1 MQSFAAG
8 TSSSASPRRVLEALR
23 PAVVGHD
30 EALSHVVAALLA
42 GGHILLEDVPG
53 VGKTLIART
62 LAQVVGGAFKRVQ
75 SSPDLMPSDITGTHV
90 FQPAEGSFRFV
101 PGPVF
106 ANILLADEINRA
118 SPRTQAALL
127 EAMEEGA
134 VTVDGVRH
142 ALPRPFL
149 VVATQNPVEFQ
160 GTFPLPEAQL
170 DRFAVSLTLGYPSP
184 EDEARLLS
192 GVWARQEQPEP
203 SEPVGLEVLLA
214 WQEQVR
220 TLHVD
225 PSLQAFVVKVL
236 GATRQH
242 PRVLLGVSPR
252 GGLVWQR
259 LAQARA
265 LLEGRDHVVPGD
277 LLAMAPLCLN
287 HRLVLSGRSGRAMRQ
302 EVLDDVLSAV
312 AVPL

>member
-1 MQSFAAG
+1 MQSKAADASPS
-8 TSSSASPRRVLEALR
+8 TSPRRILDALR

-30 EALSHVVAALLA
+30 AALSHVVAALLA

-62 LAQVVGGAFKRVQ
+62 LAQVVGGEFKRVQ

-90 FQPAEGSFRFV
+90 FQQGEGSFRFV

-142 ALPRPFL
+142 PLPRPFL

-170 DRFAVSLTLGYPSP
+170 DRFALSLTLGYPEP
-184 EDEARLLS
+184 ADEVRLLS
-192 GVWARQEQPEP
+192 GHWARQEELPAAEV
-203 SEPVGLEVLLA
+203 VGLETLMA
-214 WQEQVR
+214 WQEQAR
-220 TLHVD
+220 SRHVD
-225 PSLQAFVVKVL
+225 PTLQEYVVQVL

-265 LLEGRDHVVPGD
+265 FLEGRDHVVPGD
-277 LLAMAPLCLN
+277 LLATAPLCLN
-287 HRLVLSGRSGRAMRQ
+287 HRLVLAGRSGRAVRQ
-302 EVLDDVLSAV
+302 EVLDDILTSV
-312 AVPL
+312 AVPV